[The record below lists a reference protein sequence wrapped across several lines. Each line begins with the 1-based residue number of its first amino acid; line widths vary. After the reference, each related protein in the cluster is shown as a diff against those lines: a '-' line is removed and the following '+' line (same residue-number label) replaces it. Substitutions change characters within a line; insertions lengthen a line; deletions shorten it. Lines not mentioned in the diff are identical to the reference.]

1 VRKTVCILA
10 FLLVLTGILGWFSLK
25 LAFLPDGV
33 TFYNTGSG
41 KITAQ
46 DLQYLRSLGWEVSGW
61 RETDLTVTAP
71 SGRAAAVTA
80 RYVDTGYFYANP
92 VPMTLDSPEKA
103 PQVVLSPVT
112 AMSLYQSEDCKGLLL
127 AASGVTYTADA
138 VYDDRVGLLAD
149 GFFARMIGR
158 RPVLFLPLPEG
169 ETALDAVQIV
179 TDLTPDALLTSL
191 DANTRALLGG
201 YTAVRC
207 RTEALFFTSWWAVYL
222 VLLMLAL
229 VIWVVGKLVTLRGA
243 WHDLTRGERV
253 LEWVL
258 VALGCAGVIAGL
270 WLLPRVLPESP
281 AWFTLPANIF
291 DWGSY
296 GAQIRARLYTLG
308 RLPAHLRELRIA
320 VLYGTGCV
328 LTMIVTVVY
337 SLIVVIPGLVARRVR

>member
-1 VRKTVCILA
+1 MRRTVCILA

-46 DLQYLRSLGWEVSGW
+46 ELQNLRSLGWEVSGW
-61 RETDLTVTAP
+61 RETDLTVTVP

-92 VPMTLDSPEKA
+92 VPMTLNSFEKA

-127 AASGVTYTADA
+127 DVSGVTYTADG
-138 VYDDRVGLLAD
+138 VYDDRYGLLGD
-149 GFFARMIGR
+149 GFFARMTGR
-158 RPVLFLPLPEG
+158 RPVLFLPLPED
-169 ETALDAVQIV
+169 ETTLDAVQIV
-179 TDLTPDALLTSL
+179 TDLAPDAFLTLLEA
-191 DANTRALLGG
+191 DTRALFNG
-201 YTAVRC
+201 YTPVQC

-229 VIWVVGKLVTLRGA
+229 TVWVVGKLITLRGA
-243 WHDLTRGERV
+243 WHDLTRGERAF
-253 LEWVL
+253 EWVL
-258 VALGCAGVIAGL
+258 VALGTAGVIAGL

-281 AWFTLPANIF
+281 AWFTLPANVF
-291 DWGSY
+291 NWGSY
-296 GAQIRARLYTLG
+296 GAQIRSRLYTLG

-320 VLYGTGCV
+320 ALYGVGCV

-337 SLIVVIPGLVARRVR
+337 SLLVVIPGVVVRRAR